1 LLSLAVSRGGCWER
15 FAEGDRPQLI
25 KKRKKW
31 IKIQKLKKKIKTKL
45 YYNLILFQID
55 KIREK
60 ILLRD
65 EWP

>member
-1 LLSLAVSRGGCWER
+1 MDKNSK
-15 FAEGDRPQLI
+15 I
-25 KKRKKW
+25 KEN
-31 IKIQKLKKKIKTKL
+31 KIKTKL